1 MKKKIYLMRKED
13 YEEEIKQYFKENG
26 LDYRKLKGLY
36 RGCAENFIV
45 YQHSDEDGKIGMWEP
60 MPVVIWIRKDGDKL
74 KFEQTEYTK
83 RYLAMDE

>member
-1 MKKKIYLMRKED
+1 MKNRLAMYFND
-13 YEEEIKQYFKENG
+13 YANEIK
-26 LDYRKLKGLY
+26 DY
-36 RGCAENFIV
+36 CIENFLSFEKAKKLSRCGGKDFLV
-45 YQHSDEDGKIGMWEP
+45 LQHPDEDGKIGMWEP